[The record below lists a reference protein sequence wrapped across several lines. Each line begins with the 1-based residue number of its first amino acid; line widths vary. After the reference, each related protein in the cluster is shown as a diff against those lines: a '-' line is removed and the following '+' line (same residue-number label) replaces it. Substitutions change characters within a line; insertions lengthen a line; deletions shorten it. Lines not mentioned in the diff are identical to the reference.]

1 MAIMQYA
8 ADDDIGFTNYRFSAD
23 EDTDDG
29 VSYYLDCVAA
39 YPEGLTA
46 AQVARRVTASY
57 HYDGSSFATEA
68 EREDYKNELLR
79 SKIADE
85 YADAHDGEY
94 PTEEYLNEQMAEQ
107 YGMATPESAA
117 R

>member
-1 MAIMQYA
+1 M
-8 ADDDIGFTNYRFSAD
+8 
-23 EDTDDG
+23 
-29 VSYYLDCVAA
+29 SYYLDCVAA